1 MEAAGE
7 RRGAAGHD
15 PYGVPPAAAPA
26 AARPLDVTVHGERET
41 PAGTTTVDRAE
52 IRDTPGSFGDP
63 FRAIEAKPGVV
74 PMMSGVPYF
83 FIRGAPPGN
92 IGFFYDG
99 VQVPLLF
106 HVGAG
111 PGVIP
116 PPMVRRMDL
125 HFGPMPASIGRIA
138 GAAIE
143 AEANPP
149 ADRPKGEV
157 AWRGI
162 EASAVVESPLGDDLS
177 GLAAGRWAF
186 GAPLLTYLVPS
197 VGLGYG
203 DYQARV
209 VATTGPESA
218 VRVLTFGAFD
228 YLAEIEEDGGRRV
241 LLDTNFH
248 RLDVRYRRS
257 GARAAEAAITVGY
270 DSSRGAG
277 AELAQDL
284 RIAART
290 SIERSVI
297 PGVLRVRAGTDATVD
312 FYEIEPSREP
322 CPPATCQE
330 GSIEFANAELADV
343 FAALFPS
350 RADLVIGGFVEGL
363 VLLGP
368 GATLTPGLRLDHY
381 VSLGETAVAIDP
393 RLLGRFQVTPR
404 LALLPAMGIASQRPG
419 FAPIPAL
426 QMGGFQGGL
435 QRSVQGSLG
444 AEWSDRAMQLGG
456 TLFRHVTFGMT
467 DPIGT
472 LRGTSLDQLR
482 FQQRWTGDAYGLELS
497 ARMALRRNLLFMGAY
512 TLSRATRLPEGV
524 PVEIEVPSAFDR
536 THVLHLALL
545 YDLGNGWRAGLRH
558 VFYTGF
564 PNDEFRPGH
573 LPDPDAG
580 RTRPFYRFDARLS
593 KRWAVGK
600 NGWVNLSLDLQN
612 ATLSKEVVD
621 IECDEAG
628 NCEPVVLGPITI
640 PALALEAGF

>member
-1 MEAAGE
+1 M
-7 RRGAAGHD
+7 
-15 PYGVPPAAAPA
+15 
-26 AARPLDVTVHGERET
+26 HGERET
-41 PAGTTTVDRAE
+41 PAGTTSVDRAE
-52 IRDTPGSFGDP
+52 IRDTPGSLGDP
-63 FRAIEAKPGVV
+63 FRAIESKPGVV
-74 PMMSGVPYF
+74 PVMSGVPYF

-143 AEANPP
+143 AEPNAP
-149 ADRPKGEV
+149 ADRPKGEA

-162 EASAVVESPLGDDLS
+162 EASAVVESPLGNEVS
-177 GLAAGRWAF
+177 GLVAGRWAF

-197 VGLGYG
+197 VGIGYG

-209 VATTGPESA
+209 VANTGPSET

-228 YLAEIEEDGGRRV
+228 YLAEIKEDDSRRV
-241 LLDTNFH
+241 LLDTSFH
-248 RLDVRYRRS
+248 RLDVRYRRT

-270 DSSRGAG
+270 DRSRGAG
-277 AELAQDL
+277 AELAEDF
-284 RIAART
+284 RIGART
-290 SIERSVI
+290 SIERNVI
-297 PGVLRVRAGTDATVD
+297 PGALRVRAGADATID
-312 FYEIEPSREP
+312 FYEIVPSRER
-322 CPPATCQE
+322 CIVDCQP
-330 GSIEFANAELADV
+330 GSIGYANQELSRV

-350 RADLVIGGFVEGL
+350 RADLVVGGFVEGL
-363 VLLGP
+363 VLLAP
-368 GATLTPGLRLDHY
+368 GASITPGLRLDHY

-404 LALLPAMGIASQRPG
+404 LALLPAVGIASQRPG

-435 QRSVQGSLG
+435 QRSLQGSFG
-444 AEWSDRAMQLGG
+444 AEWSDRAMQLGA

-482 FQQRWTGDAYGLELS
+482 FQQRWMGDAYGLELS
-497 ARMALRRNLLFMGAY
+497 ARMALRRDLLFMGAY
-512 TLSRATRLPEGV
+512 TLSRSTRVPEGV
-524 PVEIEVPSAFDR
+524 PIEIQVPSAFDR

-545 YDLGNGWRAGLRH
+545 YDLGHGWRAGVRH

-564 PNDEFRPGH
+564 PNDEFRTDH

-580 RTRPFYRFDARLS
+580 RTRPFYRFDARVS

-600 NGWVNLSLDLQN
+600 TGWVNLSLDLQN

-628 NCEPVVLGPITI
+628 VCEPVVLGPITI